1 MRKGEITAFLSIVF
15 VLLLSFVMGILQ
27 VSSVQRSKSISRL
40 AADRAVYSVFGE
52 YHQGLLEKYH
62 VFAVDGSYGTGR
74 YEEDNLIRRMH
85 YYGTGSMEHE
95 ITAVQYLTDNSAQ
108 AFREQVLEYMEQR
121 YGVSLVRDYTG
132 MTARWEEQEVQGN
145 GMKEEQENVRGQIE
159 SLEESGQDTEELT
172 ESGENP
178 FACVEQIE
186 KKGILS
192 LVMPEEMTLS
202 GSVIDLDTQAS
213 YRSMR
218 RGRGVFPA
226 RKELD
231 GPEERLLFNE
241 YILKEFENAAG
252 KEEQEQ
258 SEENAGE
265 EGKTQKSLS
274 YEVEYILS
282 GKESDKKNL
291 ESVLL
296 KIFLIRMALNYGFLM
311 NDSAKQSEAETIAL
325 TVSAILLMPEASEG
339 IKQAVLAAWAA
350 GESVMDLRAL
360 LSGKRTALVKNSEN
374 WQLTAAALFRLGSAE
389 DSHNGTDAEGGM
401 SYEDYLRMLLFLSDP
416 DDTAMRTVDRAEEN
430 LVSEEKE
437 KRLYADQCITKLEI
451 QNTAG
456 LYGEITYEF
465 PVCFGYQ

>member
-1 MRKGEITAFLSIVF
+1 MKQMISSGMRRAKDFFMRRRYVSGVTVIEMVLILVIIIALLLIFKNQLISLINTIFDKITFGECGNLRGMRKGEITAFLSIVF

-159 SLEESGQDTEELT
+159 SLEERGQDTEELT

-213 YRSMR
+213 YRSLR

-282 GKESDKKNL
+282 GKESDKKKPG
-291 ESVLL
+291 VCT
-296 KIFLIRMALNYGFLM
+296 
-311 NDSAKQSEAETIAL
+311 SE
-325 TVSAILLMPEASEG
+325 
-339 IKQAVLAAWAA
+339 
-350 GESVMDLRAL
+350 D
-360 LSGKRTALVKNSEN
+360 
-374 WQLTAAALFRLGSAE
+374 F
-389 DSHNGTDAEGGM
+389 
-401 SYEDYLRMLLFLSDP
+401 SDP
-416 DDTAMRTVDRAEEN
+416 DGAE
-430 LVSEEKE
+430 LQFS
-437 KRLYADQCITKLEI
+437 
-451 QNTAG
+451 
-456 LYGEITYEF
+456 YE
-465 PVCFGYQ
+465 

>member
-108 AFREQVLEYMEQR
+108 AFREQVLEFMEQR
-121 YGVSLVRDYTG
+121 YGMSLVRDYTG

-159 SLEESGQDTEELT
+159 SLEERGQDTEELT

-213 YRSMR
+213 YRSLR
-218 RGRGVFPA
+218 RGRGVFLRGRSLTD
-226 RKELD
+226 RKN
-231 GPEERLLFNE
+231 G
-241 YILKEFENAAG
+241 
-252 KEEQEQ
+252 
-258 SEENAGE
+258 SC
-265 EGKTQKSLS
+265 SMS
-274 YEVEYILS
+274 
-282 GKESDKKNL
+282 
-291 ESVLL
+291 
-296 KIFLIRMALNYGFLM
+296 IF
-311 NDSAKQSEAETIAL
+311 
-325 TVSAILLMPEASEG
+325 
-339 IKQAVLAAWAA
+339 
-350 GESVMDLRAL
+350 
-360 LSGKRTALVKNSEN
+360 
-374 WQLTAAALFRLGSAE
+374 
-389 DSHNGTDAEGGM
+389 
-401 SYEDYLRMLLFLSDP
+401 
-416 DDTAMRTVDRAEEN
+416 
-430 LVSEEKE
+430 
-437 KRLYADQCITKLEI
+437 
-451 QNTAG
+451 
-456 LYGEITYEF
+456 
-465 PVCFGYQ
+465 